1 MSYYTTDVY
10 EIKREIT
17 IFSSK
22 ISKNLKKATSN
33 FVLDMQY
40 GIARK
45 TSVLTTEIARA
56 LDEGIKLKNT
66 SERLCDNMENIE
78 EDEIETIKNNYYA
91 IVRENVFIDK
101 DDKVVVLFD
110 DSEIAKPYG
119 KKFEDLCRVRDASQP
134 KTTLVNGYHVCE
146 AVALSS
152 NNKQPIPLYS
162 YIYSTDSNGHKSMP
176 DETIKSL
183 DAMKTI
189 LKHPISGIF
198 DRGYDSNTFFKY
210 FAEHP
215 DDDFVIRLK
224 GNRNVIVKGHEVLVS
239 KMAED
244 RKGKVN
250 MTLFFESENKE
261 VKLSHTRVGLPCI
274 EGSKKAYTI
283 IFCYGLSEE
292 EPLLLITNRHVND
305 KKDVITIVREYFY
318 RWRIEENFRH
328 TKSEYDWE
336 NMRVRTLKKMNV
348 LNLMLMIRVGHV
360 ALMANKVDESLL
372 AIKMIER
379 SKSLRA
385 DVCVWIYQITRGIKE
400 ALAYAQKGIQHFK
413 HIEKRKPSRQLEIW
427 EFL

>member
-1 MSYYTTDVY
+1 MI
-10 EIKREIT
+10 E
-17 IFSSK
+17 
-22 ISKNLKKATSN
+22 
-33 FVLDMQY
+33 DMIQ
-40 GIARK
+40 I
-45 TSVLTTEIARA
+45 
-56 LDEGIKLKNT
+56 
-66 SERLCDNMENIE
+66 
-78 EDEIETIKNNYYA
+78 
-91 IVRENVFIDK
+91 
-101 DDKVVVLFD
+101 
-110 DSEIAKPYG
+110 
-119 KKFEDLCRVRDASQP
+119 
-134 KTTLVNGYHVCE
+134 
-146 AVALSS
+146 
-152 NNKQPIPLYS
+152 
-162 YIYSTDSNGHKSMP
+162 
-176 DETIKSL
+176 
-183 DAMKTI
+183 
-189 LKHPISGIF
+189 
-198 DRGYDSNTFFKY
+198 
-210 FAEHP
+210 P

-400 ALAYAQKGIQHFK
+400 ALAYAQKGIQRFK
-413 HIEKRKPSRQLEIW
+413 RIEKRKPSRQLEIW